1 MPYPF
6 NEWPI
11 VATIAMFIPLI
22 VALAYSSLTTQ
33 DIVLVPVEAK
43 THGENNSAPGGNAKH

>member
-22 VALAYSSLTTQ
+22 VALAYSSWTTRG
-33 DIVLVPVEAK
+33 IALVPVETEK
-43 THGENNSAPGGNAKH
+43 SNENNGAPDGNAKH

>member
-22 VALAYSSLTTQ
+22 VALAYSSWTTRG
-33 DIVLVPVEAK
+33 IALVPVETEK
-43 THGENNSAPGGNAKH
+43 SNENNGAPRWQ